1 MDLADQYPVFYLLGP
16 WRVLV
21 AQSRFGTG
29 GAKLF
34 GGCSPGFHGK
44 GLPGAILRG
53 WCWSVWSQFFWDVD
67 HDFSGTEAFIKFE
80 DSICVSWKQWLC
92 KFWISIYHFKCFL
105 WNAVFYIFTCFLRS
119 ISSHIFLNWCLLI
132 FKGTCEALHSEL
144 QLHKW
149 CRSLPTDETDSL
161 VFYCIVYL
169 LWPLWELW
177 NPLTFFGV
185 FFSQKKW
192 TQLALKAILVRFT
205 WNSRLFRYRAVAH
218 SWLRGQEIHQVPPP
232 TLAQTGW
239 KPDLWR
245 LPLCVWRSSGRPRL
259 SPQNFQFQANLY
271 KFDSVIF
278 CFVLWCGTGSANG
291 RHMSQTNPKPTQMPR
306 IMAQ

>member
-119 ISSHIFLNWCLLI
+119 ISSHIL
-132 FKGTCEALHSEL
+132 EL
-144 QLHKW
+144 M
-149 CRSLPTDETDSL
+149 SFD
-161 VFYCIVYL
+161 F
-169 LWPLWELW
+169 
-177 NPLTFFGV
+177 
-185 FFSQKKW
+185 
-192 TQLALKAILVRFT
+192 
-205 WNSRLFRYRAVAH
+205 
-218 SWLRGQEIHQVPPP
+218 LRGH
-232 TLAQTGW
+232 A
-239 KPDLWR
+239 
-245 LPLCVWRSSGRPRL
+245 RL
-259 SPQNFQFQANLY
+259 SIRNCNYTSDAVRSQLMKLIVWSFIALRIFSGLY
-271 KFDSVIF
+271 
-278 CFVLWCGTGSANG
+278 GSFE
-291 RHMSQTNPKPTQMPR
+291 TL
-306 IMAQ
+306 